1 MSLFNSLKGKMFK
14 SSTRKKRLMLGSG
27 NKLKKRRRTRFIR
40 SSPKTIVMEDLVV
53 DGDKDAAEDPVKTS
67 ILNFL
72 YGTTSISPQKLRE
85 ALTSISPPP
94 LATTKIVSP
103 PPTTK
108 ITAKKIKKI
117 IHADGEYSVTFT
129 TVALGF
135 EFGESTDDH
144 TKLGYEIRAVCTD
157 STAFRAGVQA
167 GDRLIALG
175 TLQARDM
182 TTESVG
188 QFIRTSARPLTLRF
202 LEKDQNPTVQTKTVF
217 VSGIQTNKAI
227 FNPRHL
233 DAAGLLQCKHPVTPT
248 REYLATLKRSSPFPS
263 NSKNK
268 TETNSDRTDGTDGT
282 DGTDTNSTSNAS
294 SSLMLSSSSP
304 SSLIPITEIATNT
317 SVPVKKKATLL
328 TPALMLEAA
337 TSQNSIFVQQSSTS
351 NNKKPKKKIR
361 AKKPKVPCPYCGEI
375 KRTKS
380 NGSSKGKYL
389 RKCMNTECSARFYRV
404 DPITFEASVL
414 NNGNCG
420 PVKHVILKK
429 TLNKKKKK

>member
-1 MSLFNSLKGKMFK
+1 MSLSNSLKGKMFK

-108 ITAKKIKKI
+108 ITAKKI
-117 IHADGEYSVTFT
+117 
-129 TVALGF
+129 

-375 KRTKS
+375 KRTRS

-389 RKCMNTECSARFYRV
+389 RECMNTECSARFYRV

-414 NNGNCG
+414 NNGHRG